1 MKNLIRKILN
11 ESVDNRI
18 VDVLIKMNLS
28 TFSEIDIFLEEV
40 GYSDDEIIE
49 IYHNYF
55 KTISGL
61 ELNPTNWMDFYFSPD
76 QLEFFEDDNYP
87 NTLFIKK
94 NGKVVMEKDKNF
106 EENKYKIIF
115 IDYRLIWSV
124 LNNLFFMKDTEVTNF
139 LNEWLEENFKIKN
152 YKPVYQSLSTI

>member
-1 MKNLIRKILN
+1 L
-11 ESVDNRI
+11 
-18 VDVLIKMNLS
+18 
-28 TFSEIDIFLEEV
+28 EI
-40 GYSDDEIIE
+40 
-49 IYHNYF
+49 
-55 KTISGL
+55 
-61 ELNPTNWMDFYFSPD
+61 
-76 QLEFFEDDNYP
+76 FEDNNYP

-152 YKPVYQSLSTI
+152 YKPVYQSLSTYGSN